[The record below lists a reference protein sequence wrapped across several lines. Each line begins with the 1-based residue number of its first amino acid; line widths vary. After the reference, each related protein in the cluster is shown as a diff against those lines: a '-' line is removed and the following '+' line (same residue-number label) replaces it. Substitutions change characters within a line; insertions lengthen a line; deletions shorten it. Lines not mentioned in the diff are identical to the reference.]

1 MTGFLEDN
9 MLRFEGLDD
18 QDIAALNAALPDI
31 QDLDAAL
38 AAQWPRI
45 VRVAPV
51 LLRIANKIIAK
62 QKELKS

>member
-31 QDLDAAL
+31 QELDAAL

-45 VRVAPV
+45 VRVVPV

>member
-31 QDLDAAL
+31 QELDAAL

-51 LLRIANKIIAK
+51 LLRIANKFIAK

>member
-31 QDLDAAL
+31 QELDAAL

>member
-9 MLRFEGLDD
+9 LLRFEGLDD
-18 QDIAALNAALPDI
+18 QDIAALNTVLPDI
-31 QDLDAAL
+31 QVLDQAL
-38 AAQWPRI
+38 TAQWPRL

-51 LLRIANKIIAK
+51 LLRIADKIIAK